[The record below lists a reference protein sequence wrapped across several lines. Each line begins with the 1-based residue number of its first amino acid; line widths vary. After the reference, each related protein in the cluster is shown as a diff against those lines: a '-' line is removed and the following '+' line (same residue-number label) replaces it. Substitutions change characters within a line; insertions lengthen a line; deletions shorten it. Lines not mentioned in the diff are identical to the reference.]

1 MKLMPIAIL
10 DRASLRTLTD
20 LQDIA
25 RKNGVTNLIEN
36 LHLTMATYELPDT
49 EIERYLEEI
58 KVKLSGMKQFIV
70 NYSEIVYMRDW
81 KTVNCNPVK
90 DASLMQAYRR
100 IASVMPEYLHEYYR
114 TEDAFLPH
122 TTMIGRTEDDI
133 TTAVER
139 IRDGFV
145 PFSAKNVRL
154 DFSVEVSEKEYD
166 IVHSIDLKEVF

>member
-36 LHLTMATYELPDT
+36 LHLTMAKYELPDT
-49 EIERYLEEI
+49 EIERYLEEV

-70 NYSEIVYMRDW
+70 NNSEIVYMRDW

-90 DASLMQAYRR
+90 DA
-100 IASVMPEYLHEYYR
+100 
-114 TEDAFLPH
+114 F
-122 TTMIGRTEDDI
+122 
-133 TTAVER
+133 
-139 IRDGFV
+139 
-145 PFSAKNVRL
+145 
-154 DFSVEVSEKEYD
+154 
-166 IVHSIDLKEVF
+166 